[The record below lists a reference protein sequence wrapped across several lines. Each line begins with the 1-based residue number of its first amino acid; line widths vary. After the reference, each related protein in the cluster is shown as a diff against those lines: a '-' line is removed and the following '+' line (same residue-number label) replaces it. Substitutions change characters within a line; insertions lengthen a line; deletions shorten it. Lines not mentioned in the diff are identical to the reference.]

1 MIKILKKYV
10 PIIIMFIALNKLIN
24 FIPYLYPRISP
35 AVITPYRLWMYALII
50 FYLVLPT
57 KSKF

>member
-1 MIKILKKYV
+1 MIGILKKYV
-10 PIIIMFIALNKLIN
+10 PIIIVFFAINKLIN
-24 FIPYLYPRISP
+24 FIPFLYPRISP

-50 FYLVLPT
+50 FYFILPI

>member
-1 MIKILKKYV
+1 MIKILKKYI
-10 PIIIMFIALNKLIN
+10 PIIIVFFALNKLIN

-35 AVITPYRLWMYALII
+35 AAITPYRLWIYALII
-50 FYLVLPT
+50 FYFILPS